1 MDTYHLFRLIFGI
14 IVIIIASIITTLSF
28 YYKTINVDNT
38 NVLVLIVLIIIGL
51 FLMGISNIMLGLF
64 Y

>member
-1 MDTYHLFRLIFGI
+1 MDTYNLFRLIFGI
-14 IVIIIASIITTLSF
+14 IVIITASILTTLSF
-28 YYKTINVDNT
+28 YYKTINVDNK
-38 NVLVLIVLIIIGL
+38 NVLIVLIIIGL